1 MRPIRRFIKIC
12 AKTLQRNGRLK
23 RGLRSSLPHYGL
35 AIAALSACATTLPP
49 TDVLYSGIPAYEVN
63 RTFQAGKGRA
73 ADHPV
78 CRSFYANSEAYISQ
92 FDFENSRNDVFIEV
106 AIGAVAGATG
116 GLVGLGVSNSVVRS
130 MLRSTT
136 SSAIRESGRY
146 VLYGVDVESDA
157 GRVVRDASYRLRCP
171 IYISK

>member
-1 MRPIRRFIKIC
+1 MRAVRTSVRIFVKASRRNVR
-12 AKTLQRNGRLK
+12 LQK
-23 RGLRSSLPHYGL
+23 RFWYVLPHYGL

-73 ADHPV
+73 ADNPV

-106 AIGAVAGATG
+106 AIR
-116 GLVGLGVSNSVVRS
+116 GVFMPVYHKHLAQI
-130 MLRSTT
+130 MPPLRFTP
-136 SSAIRESGRY
+136 SAKN
-146 VLYGVDVESDA
+146 A
-157 GRVVRDASYRLRCP
+157 
-171 IYISK
+171 